1 MFRVTRAR
9 GSSHG
14 DGELPLKTKMV
25 LAVQPA
31 LRRASSITENVIERA
46 VILSQNGRLRVD
58 PQSLTSAPAVQE
70 LSGQVEARER
80 EAIEAALRASQGRVS
95 GPNGAARQLGLP
107 HSTLEF
113 RIKKLGIDKFQFRRK
128 EAA

>member
-1 MFRVTRAR
+1 MN
-9 GSSHG
+9 
-14 DGELPLKTKMV
+14 
-25 LAVQPA
+25 A
-31 LRRASSITENVIERA
+31 LVRYPWPGNVREMQNVIERA

-58 PQSLTSAPAVQE
+58 PQSLASASQPPQE
-70 LSGQVEARER
+70 LNGQLDARER

-95 GPNGAARQLGLP
+95 GPNGAAKRLGLP

-128 EAA
+128 EVV